1 MVIEVFKK
9 GIIPFKD
16 EPYYQYAEKKEF
28 NWIRCPEEFKHLN
41 DELYKYDNNFTAT
54 FNLKEGGTRKIDI
67 F

>member
-1 MVIEVFKK
+1 MNL
-9 GIIPFKD
+9 IINTLK
-16 EPYYQYAEKKEF
+16 KKEF

>member
-1 MVIEVFKK
+1 MKYLKK
-9 GIIPFKD
+9 VLFHLKMNLFINTLK
-16 EPYYQYAEKKEF
+16 KKEF